1 MSERKDLLSNTA
13 ATGNYVDV
21 VGGRYIWA
29 AEGTF
34 GGGTLQLQSK
44 GPNGTAIDITGASL
58 TANGFIEV
66 MMADG
71 SQVRVSVS
79 GGSPSALYSSLTSVG
94 A

>member
-1 MSERKDLLSNTA
+1 MSESKVLLSNA
-13 ATGNYVDV
+13 SATGSYADV

-29 AEGTF
+29 AEGTWSSA
-34 GGGTLQLQSK
+34 TLQLQSK
-44 GPNGTAIDITGASL
+44 GPNGTAIDIAGASL

-66 MMADG
+66 MIADG

-79 GGSPSALYSSLTSVG
+79 GSPSAMYSSLTSVG

>member
-1 MSERKDLLSNTA
+1 MSERKDLLTNAS
-13 ATGNYVDV
+13 ATGSYVDV

-34 GGGTLQLQSK
+34 SSATLQLQSK
-44 GPNGTAIDITGASL
+44 GPNGTAIDIAGASL

-66 MMADG
+66 MIADG
-71 SQVRVSVS
+71 SQVRVSVT
-79 GGSPSALYSSLTSVG
+79 GSPSAMYSSLTSVG

>member
-1 MSERKDLLSNTA
+1 MSQRLDLLSNA
-13 ATGNYVDV
+13 SATGSYADV

-29 AEGTF
+29 AEGTWSSA
-34 GGGTLQLQSK
+34 TLQLQSK

-66 MMADG
+66 MIADG
-71 SQVRVSVS
+71 SQVRVSVT
-79 GGSPSALYSSLTSVG
+79 GSPSAMYSSLTSVG